1 MSKHVFII
9 KEQLCQSF
17 WQLVKAFRFEAK
29 KIDGGGV
36 RSTLHPPLEASR
48 VKVQFAFAYCTRGF
62 LSFVTKK
69 YQTCLIFGLSVTS
82 DKNTVNVPKTLE
94 NFVDSSCHE

>member
-29 KIDGGGV
+29 KVEGAF
-36 RSTLHPPLEASR
+36 PPYHFEASR
-48 VKVQFAFAYCTRGF
+48 VN
-62 LSFVTKK
+62 
-69 YQTCLIFGLSVTS
+69 IFQ
-82 DKNTVNVPKTLE
+82 KNQLNKRFNQNIQIE
-94 NFVDSSCHE
+94 I